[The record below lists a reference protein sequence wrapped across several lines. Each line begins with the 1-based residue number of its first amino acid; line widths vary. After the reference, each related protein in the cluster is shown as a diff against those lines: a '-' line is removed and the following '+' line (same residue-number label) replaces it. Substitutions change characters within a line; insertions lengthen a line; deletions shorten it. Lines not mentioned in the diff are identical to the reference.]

1 MHTDKG
7 VIPRAKEGDNAHHY
21 QRPRISFEVGAGPER
36 AATLARDNPR
46 QAPHCRTDHLQGRGK
61 GGEGRAQKENGMRS
75 WEGYDM
81 DDNIKI
87 ESELLLARLRDRQQ
101 RRQDDLEAL
110 LAQVDLFK
118 ALDSP
123 RDHASS

>member
-1 MHTDKG
+1 
-7 VIPRAKEGDNAHHY
+7 
-21 QRPRISFEVGAGPER
+21 
-36 AATLARDNPR
+36 
-46 QAPHCRTDHLQGRGK
+46 
-61 GGEGRAQKENGMRS
+61 
-75 WEGYDM
+75 M

-118 ALDSP
+118 ALDTPYGHNLPS
-123 RDHASS
+123 A